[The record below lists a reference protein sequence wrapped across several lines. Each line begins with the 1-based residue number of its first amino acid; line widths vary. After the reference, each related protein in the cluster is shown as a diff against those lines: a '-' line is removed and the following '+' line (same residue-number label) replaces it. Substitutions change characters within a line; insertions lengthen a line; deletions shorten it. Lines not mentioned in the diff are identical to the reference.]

1 MTSQW
6 MQKKVFD
13 TVEHPFI
20 KKKNGGG
27 VFLAKTEIEGNLFH
41 PILFFAA
48 PSSFQEFSSLTRD

>member
-27 VFLAKTEIEGNLFH
+27 YFWQK
-41 PILFFAA
+41 
-48 PSSFQEFSSLTRD
+48 QK

>member
-1 MTSQW
+1 

-13 TVEHPFI
+13 TVDHPFI

-27 VFLAKTEIEGNLFH
+27 GAVFLAKAGIEGNLFH

-48 PSSFQEFSSLTRD
+48 PSSFRELSSLTRD

>member
-27 VFLAKTEIEGNLFH
+27 GYFWQK
-41 PILFFAA
+41 
-48 PSSFQEFSSLTRD
+48 QK